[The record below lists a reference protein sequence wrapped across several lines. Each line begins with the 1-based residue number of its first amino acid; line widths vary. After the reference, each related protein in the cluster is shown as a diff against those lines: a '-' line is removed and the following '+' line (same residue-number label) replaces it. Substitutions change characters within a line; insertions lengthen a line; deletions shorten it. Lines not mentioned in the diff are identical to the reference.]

1 MLEAQQHYQGP
12 ADKKRS
18 PAPDFKVGDQVF
30 LKAKY
35 LCSTRP
41 SKKLSDKY
49 LGPFT
54 IIAKPGTHSFTL
66 RLPDSIRSIHPVFHI
81 SQLEVGVR
89 NTILNCVQPP
99 PPPIEVDRESK
110 YEIEEILDS
119 KIDQRRRHCQL
130 LYLVHWLGYTGI
142 NDETSWLL
150 ATELGN
156 VTERLE
162 DFHRRYP
169 DKPRPIPS

>member
-12 ADKKRS
+12 ADRKRS

-35 LCSTRP
+35 LHSTRP
-41 SKKLSDKY
+41 SKKLSNKY

-54 IIAKPGTHSFTL
+54 IIAKPGAHSFTL
-66 RLPDSIRSIHPVFHI
+66 QLPDSMRSVHPVFHI
-81 SQLEVGVR
+81 SQLEVCVP
-89 NTILNCVQPP
+89 NTIPNRVQPP
-99 PPPIEVDRESK
+99 PPLIKVDGEPK

-119 KIDQRRRHCQL
+119 KINQRRCHCQL
-130 LYLVHWLGYTGI
+130 LYLVRWLGYTET

-156 VTERLE
+156 TTELLK
-162 DFHRRYP
+162 DFYQRYP